1 MNLSHLRT
9 IRIVL
14 SVVILVFI
22 LFFFL
27 DFNGLGIQPTAQFL
41 LQLQFFPSLLKFF
54 TVFFVV
60 GAMGFLLVLLL
71 TFLFGRVY
79 CSSIC
84 PMGTLQDFF
93 IAFSKRLKSRKKK
106 RFVYHSNQN
115 NILRYSILGATLLF
129 WIFGS
134 LFLINLLDPYSNFGK
149 ISVTLLQ
156 PVVSTVNNGIS
167 LVLENFD
174 IYTVKPMM
182 PQTLPYDVVLVSVGI
197 FAVIFSMSAWRGR
210 LFCNTL
216 CPVGS
221 ALSLISRRPVY
232 QIAFNEGSC
241 TLCGKCER
249 VCKAECIDSKKKV
262 VDTSRCISC
271 FNCFSSCSHNGLYF
285 KKNYLPSNQKVS
297 SESTGSVSLSPLRD
311 HESRDKRVFLLTIGA
326 GLLSLPVWGQNRKGG
341 GKGRGQGRGLG
352 KLSEP
357 GLIPTGSESP
367 VTPPGSVG
375 YEHFTD
381 NCIACYLCVSACPTN
396 VIVPSF
402 FDYGLKGFMQPKL
415 DFHKSFCNFDCVAC
429 TEVCPTGALNPL
441 STEEKKISQL
451 GVAEFVRNSCIV
463 TIDKTDCGACSE
475 HCPTKAVHMVPYQNG
490 LMIPE
495 VRPEL
500 CIGCGACEFACP
512 TTPYK
517 AIFVESKIVHQQ
529 AVPIED
535 TEGPREHD
543 EDEFPF

>member
-1 MNLSHLRT
+1 MNLSRLRT
-9 IRIVL
+9 FRIVV
-14 SVVILVFI
+14 SVLIFVF
-22 LFFFL
+22 LLLFFL
-27 DFNGLGIQPTAQFL
+27 DFSGMGIKPVAQFL

-84 PMGTLQDFF
+84 PMGTLQDAF
-93 IAFSKRLKSRKKK
+93 IAISRRFKSRKKR
-106 RFVYHSNQN
+106 RFVYHSNKNHVLQ
-115 NILRYSILGATLLF
+115 YSVLALTILF

-156 PVVSTVNNGIS
+156 PVVSAVNNVVS
-167 LVLENFD
+167 LVLESFD
-174 IYTVKPMM
+174 IYSVRPMM

-197 FAVIFSMSAWRGR
+197 FAVIFVMSAMRGR

-216 CPVGS
+216 CPVG
-221 ALSLISRRPVY
+221 AVLSLVSRRPVY
-232 QIAFNEGSC
+232 QITFNEGSC

-249 VCKAECIDSKKKV
+249 VCKAECIDSKKKI

-285 KKNYLPSNQKVS
+285 KKNFLPSGQKS
-297 SESTGSVSLSPLRD
+297 RSGSNSTIEISQLT
-311 HESRDKRVFLLTIGA
+311 HENAREKRLFLLTMGA
-326 GLLSLPVWGQNRKGG
+326 AILSIPVLGQK
-341 GKGRGQGRGLG
+341 GKGRGQGRGKGLG
-352 KLSEP
+352 KPAEP
-357 GLIPTGSESP
+357 GLVPTGTESP

-375 YEHFTD
+375 YDHFTD

-402 FDYGLKGFMQPKL
+402 FDYGLKGFMQPKM
-415 DFHKSFCNFDCVAC
+415 DFHKSFCNFDCVDC
-429 TEVCPTGALNPL
+429 TEVCPTGALNSL
-441 STEEKKISQL
+441 TMEEKKISQL
-451 GVAEFVRNSCIV
+451 GKAIFVKKSCIV
-463 TIDKTDCGACSE
+463 SVDHTDCGACSE

-517 AIFVESKIVHQQ
+517 AIFVESNIVHQE